1 VIKYVLKDGVV
12 EMGHSR
18 NKKKNTNKAPHSR
31 SAPDKTSDIKQKINE
46 ETVKE
51 QLLEI
56 RQKNRENNLK
66 AVEKT
71 IYQIFRI
78 AGIIAFGIVL
88 VVTFLLVIWCIVLY
102 CQGNNTIA
110 TIVVT
115 VIQLVTGILS
125 LAVGVWAL
133 ILTIQSNR
141 DTAQIHSRNMNINTS
156 YAKITT
162 AGIRENDV
170 NENSLR

>member
-1 VIKYVLKDGVV
+1 MIKYILKDGLVK
-12 EMGHSR
+12 MGHSR
-18 NKKKNTNKAPHSR
+18 NKKKNSNKATR
-31 SAPDKTSDIKQKINE
+31 SGSVPDKTSGIRRKINE
-46 ETVKE
+46 ETEKE
-51 QLLEI
+51 QLLKM
-56 RQKNRENNLK
+56 RQKNRENSLK
-66 AVEKT
+66 AVEKN

-88 VVTFLLVIWCIVLY
+88 VVIFALVIWCIVLY

-141 DTAQIHSRNMNINTS
+141 DTAQIRSRNMNINSS
-156 YAKITT
+156 YAEITT
-162 AGIRENDV
+162 VGIHENDV
-170 NENSLR
+170 NENSLK